1 MKLEGAVALVTGGG
15 RGVGREIALLM
26 AKCGAKVIVND
37 LGGSGGGEGE
47 DVAPA
52 NEVVTAIKA
61 AGGEAAA
68 NFDSVAI
75 AVTVA
80 SWIVSLVSYALV
92 ILLAGFRGRL
102 VQALTA
108 IIGCGALIFLTQ
120 VAGLVFLTPFL
131 GALLAQIFAYLLL
144 VWSVRVKGHIIA
156 CTIDCT
162 WYMGVL
168 IAISVFVLQYVFSIA
183 VTPAP

>member
-1 MKLEGAVALVTGGG
+1 MQTLIRALFDIVTIRKGPDSIPYSWLLLYAAILLWFLPLAVASVLV
-15 RGVGREIALLM
+15 
-26 AKCGAKVIVND
+26 
-37 LGGSGGGEGE
+37 
-47 DVAPA
+47 P
-52 NEVVTAIKA
+52 
-61 AGGEAAA
+61 

-80 SWIVSLVSYALV
+80 SWFVALVSYALV
-92 ILLAGFRGRL
+92 ILLAGFGGRL
-102 VQALTA
+102 IQALTA
-108 IIGCGALIFLTQ
+108 IIGCGALIFLMQ

-156 CTIDCT
+156 CTIDCA

-168 IAISVFVLQYVFSIA
+168 IAISVFVLQYAFSIA
-183 VTPAP
+183 ITPAP